1 MAGIEKFRTQSF
13 SQRLGNDD
21 IYGQGTDGNVTVS
34 SDTSITSDM
43 YYNNLTVN
51 SGVLLKT
58 NGYRIFVKNTL
69 TLNGY
74 IGSGSVTAGV
84 VGEPT
89 AVTTKTTVG
98 TNTVPITYNAGGV
111 GGGGTNPGG
120 NPLPLYLFKSIDAM
134 AGGLVP
140 TPSGFQNIGGG
151 VGGSAG
157 APTAGGAPSAGTAGT
172 AGALGS
178 YGPNAHTVGA
188 AGGRGGTGTSG
199 TAGTPGPAG
208 ISGIGGAGGAVVC
221 VVAKTVVGTGKIISL
236 GMSGAA
242 GSAGSAGTAGT
253 AGATGTPAP
262 AYSHPNPNTNVA
274 HPATHNP
281 SHHHHYTRHS
291 DMHKHAVRASTQQ
304 HVQQHIDH
312 THGVHNPASHSG
324 GKYPSHTAATH
335 HHAGH
340 HHTTPHHHGTPHHHP
355 NPHHHHTGHHHSPHN
370 DGPHGGAHHWEP
382 HWWHAYFQS
391 SHGHP
396 FPHYHQKP
404 NGHGGHSHGG
414 GTGHHLNQYYLGV
427 LNGHDNHIQWGPG
440 PYHHNNGTG
449 TIFPVHNVETATHSH
464 HPNHVSTHVAP
475 TVYPGGAGGAGGAAG
490 AAVAGTN
497 GKRGGAGGGGAILI
511 VTDSIANTITYDTR
525 AGLTVDSDN
534 YVASAGA
541 AYVLINS

>member
-21 IYGQGTDGNVTVS
+21 IYGQGTDGNVVVS

-58 NGYRIFVKNTL
+58 NGYRIFVKNIL

-89 AVTTKTTVG
+89 SVTTQTILG
-98 TNTVPITYNAGGV
+98 TNTVPITYNAGGI

-120 NPLPLYLFKSIDAM
+120 TPLPAYLFKSIDAM

-140 TPSGFQNIGGG
+140 SPSGFQNIGGG
-151 VGGSAG
+151 VRGTTGSSGAAG
-157 APTAGGAPSAGTAGT
+157 ATAPGGAGGEGANGSYPPNATTVGAPGGKGGTGTAGT
-172 AGALGS
+172 AG
-178 YGPNAHTVGA
+178 
-188 AGGRGGTGTSG
+188 
-199 TAGTPGPAG
+199 TPGIA
-208 ISGIGGAGGAVVC
+208 GIGGAGGAGGATVC

-236 GMSGAA
+236 GIS
-242 GSAGSAGTAGT
+242 GTAGT
-253 AGATGTPAP
+253 AGTPGTAGTAGSAGTPAP
-262 AYSHPNPNTNVA
+262 SYSHPNPASVVA

-281 SHHHHYTRHS
+281 DHHHYYTNHS
-291 DMHKHAVRASTQQ
+291 NMHKHATRAHPHAQE
-304 HVQQHIDH
+304 HINH
-312 THGVHNPASHSG
+312 THTVHTPAEHHG
-324 GKYPSHTAATH
+324 GKFAGHNAAAH

-340 HHTTPHHHGTPHHHP
+340 HHTTPHHYAHPSPHYHHS
-355 NPHHHHTGHHHSPHN
+355 GHHHSPHN

-382 HWWHAYFQS
+382 HWWHAYYQIT
-391 SHGHP
+391 HGYP

-404 NGHGGHSHGG
+404 NGHGGHSHGAT
-414 GTGHHLNQYYLGV
+414 TGHNHHMDFIGNAG
-427 LNGHDNHIQWGPG
+427 GHDNHTHFGTAGP
-440 PYHHNNGTG
+440 HHNNGQGVGAVFHPGPNG
-449 TIFPVHNVETATHSH
+449 TTARYSH
-464 HPNHVSTHVAP
+464 HPNHVTTPVPP
-475 TVYPGGAGGAGGAAG
+475 TVYPGGAGGAAGTAG
-490 AAVAGTN
+490 AANPGTS

-511 VTDSIANTITYDTR
+511 VTDSIANTLTYDTR
-525 AGLTVDSDN
+525 SGLTVDSDN

>member
-58 NGYRIFVKNTL
+58 NGYRVFVKNTL

-151 VGGSAG
+151 VGGTAG
-157 APTAGGAPSAGTAGT
+157 APTAGAAPSPGSPGT
-172 AGALGS
+172 AGAAGS
-178 YGPNAHTVGA
+178 YAPNAHTVGA
-188 AGGRGGTGTSG
+188 VGGRGGTGG
-199 TAGTPGPAG
+199 TGNAGTPGTSG
-208 ISGIGGAGGAVVC
+208 VSGIGGAGGAVVC

-236 GMSGAA
+236 GMSGVA
-242 GSAGSAGTAGT
+242 GTAGGAGTAGT
-253 AGATGTPAP
+253 AGGTGTPAP
-262 AYSHPNPNTNVA
+262 AYSHPNPNVNVA

-281 SHHHHYTRHS
+281 DHHHYYTNHS
-291 DMHKHAVRASTQQ
+291 NMHKHGVRQ
-304 HVQQHIDH
+304 HVQQHENVQEHVHALTDAK
-312 THGVHNPASHSG
+312 HGAHGAHS
-324 GKYPSHTAATH
+324 
-335 HHAGH
+335 
-340 HHTTPHHHGTPHHHP
+340 TPHHFHRGTPHHHAT
-355 NPHHHHTGHHHSPHN
+355 PHHHHNGHHHSPHN

-382 HWWHAYFQS
+382 HWWHAYFQIT
-391 SHGHP
+391 HHYP

-404 NGHGGHSHGG
+404 NSHGGHSHGAT
-414 GTGHHLNQYYLGV
+414 TGHNHHMDWIGNAG
-427 LNGHDNHIQWGPG
+427 GSDNHIHFGNNHP
-440 PYHHNNGTG
+440 HHNNGVGVGAVFYAGPSG
-449 TIFPVHNVETATHSH
+449 TTARHSH
-464 HPNHVSTHVAP
+464 HPNSVSTHVAP
-475 TVYPGGAGGAGGAAG
+475 TVYPGGAGGAGGAGGPAIAG
-490 AAVAGTN
+490 PN